1 MLTTLKNILQRS
13 IFKELSWYT
22 SAQIIVQLMS
32 FISVIIIARYL
43 GPSNLGLYSFIQN
56 YGGALLTVVGGMDF
70 YFMWKIARSSAYSKD
85 LEEYIGHKFNIY
97 IILSIVGIGSAWLV
111 LPRDISIMVTILLLP
126 VFIQSLNSFSYYV
139 IAINR
144 AKLMSIV
151 QMSSAII
158 LFLLKVLLVY
168 YKASLYAFVV
178 ISALDLIMTG
188 LILTFY
194 FVRFPEWRK
203 FFYTFKFQSFKSS
216 FVFLYSI
223 RLSILAII
231 FWQFLLR
238 ADQLILATIS
248 NAYTLGIYSAAV
260 KISEVPNFLAGVLSS
275 ALVSRMAYISV
286 KHDNTSQEKLNKLM
300 LYYLFVGSI
309 ITIGIIILAPL
320 AVHIL
325 YGQKFNDSIP
335 VLKVYAL
342 SIPGMF
348 MNYFFL
354 GIYGA
359 KEKQLQQVAIFG
371 LALVLNIVLIYVLTP
386 VFGLKGTAL
395 ATALA
400 YTISAFGFYINL
412 KK

>member
-1 MLTTLKNILQRS
+1 
-13 IFKELSWYT
+13 
-22 SAQIIVQLMS
+22 
-32 FISVIIIARYL
+32 
-43 GPSNLGLYSFIQN
+43 
-56 YGGALLTVVGGMDF
+56 
-70 YFMWKIARSSAYSKD
+70 
-85 LEEYIGHKFNIY
+85 
-97 IILSIVGIGSAWLV
+97 
-111 LPRDISIMVTILLLP
+111 
-126 VFIQSLNSFSYYV
+126 
-139 IAINR
+139 
-144 AKLMSIV
+144 
-151 QMSSAII
+151 
-158 LFLLKVLLVY
+158 
-168 YKASLYAFVV
+168 
-178 ISALDLIMTG
+178 
-188 LILTFY
+188 
-194 FVRFPEWRK
+194 
-203 FFYTFKFQSFKSS
+203 
-216 FVFLYSI
+216 
-223 RLSILAII
+223 LSILAII